1 MSTQTLYDK
10 DFYAWVYHHI
20 ELVKEKRWDEI
31 DTDILIDE
39 LENMAKRD
47 RHELVSHLIIL
58 IAHLLK
64 WQFQHQKLSE
74 QWYEFDGKSW
84 KRSIDEQRVQ
94 IEEQLEMSPSLKPFF
109 SQAVTKAYQRAVV
122 LAIKETELPKTTFPV
137 NCPYTI
143 EQLTDEDF
151 YPQINRKK

>member
-20 ELVKEKRWDEI
+20 ELVKEKRWGEI

-47 RHELVSHLIIL
+47 KYELVNHLTIL
-58 IAHLLK
+58 LLHLLK
-64 WQFQHQKLSE
+64 WEYQFQQLSE
-74 QWYEFDGKSW
+74 MWQEFNGKSW
-84 KRSIDEQRVQ
+84 KFSIIEQRIQ

-109 SQAVTKAYQRAVV
+109 SQAVTKAYQRAVM
-122 LAIKETELPKTTFPV
+122 LAMKETELPETTFPA

-151 YPQINRKK
+151 YPQFK